1 MDDGLFILSEGE
13 MWLFS
18 WMLTVPR
25 IFGVFLVM
33 PFLSSTILPG
43 LVRNG
48 IIMVLSVVA
57 LPMTL
62 EQVKDLPMEGFPIII
77 IVIKEIALGF
87 MLGFMLSIPFWAVSV
102 AGYFID
108 MQRGTMSAE
117 QFAAIITDQTSPLGN
132 LLALMTVTLLFASGG
147 FLLLY
152 EVLLL
157 SYQSWPI
164 DSFFPKFHID
174 SAVVIL
180 HQLDLLMYIGALL
193 AGPIVAIMYLI
204 EIGAALIGRQVPQL
218 NVFLLTMPII
228 SGIGM
233 LILVYYVTFIADFMR
248 DKFLHFGDTFQVL
261 ERILKGTSIN

>member
-1 MDDGLFILSEGE
+1 MNDGLFILSEGQ

-18 WMLTVPR
+18 WTLTVPR
-25 IFGVFLVM
+25 IFGVFLIL
-33 PFLSSTILPG
+33 PFLSASILPG

-48 IIMVLSVVA
+48 IIMVLSIVA
-57 LPMTL
+57 LPMTI
-62 EQVKDLPMEGFPIII
+62 EQVKDLPMEGLPTLL
-77 IVIKEIALGF
+77 IVAKEIALGF
-87 MLGFMLSIPFWAVSV
+87 MLGFFMSIPFWAVSV

-132 LLALMTVTLLFASGG
+132 LLALMAVTLLFASGG

-152 EVLLL
+152 EVVLL

-174 SAVVIL
+174 SASVVL
-180 HQLDLLMYIGALL
+180 HQLDLLMYTGVLL

-218 NVFLLTMPII
+218 NVFMLTMPIK
-228 SGIGM
+228 SGVGM
-233 LILVYYVTFIADFMR
+233 LILIYYVTFIADFMR
-248 DKFLHFGDTFQVL
+248 AKFLHFGEAFQAL
-261 ERILKGTSIN
+261 DLILK

>member
-1 MDDGLFILSEGE
+1 MDDGLFILSEGQ

-18 WMLTVPR
+18 WTLTVPR

-33 PFLSSTILPG
+33 PFLSASILPG

-48 IIMVLSVVA
+48 IIIVLSLVA
-57 LPMTL
+57 LPMTI
-62 EQVKDLPMEGFPIII
+62 EQVKDLPMEGFPVLV

-87 MLGFMLSIPFWAVSV
+87 MLGFFMSIPFWAVSV

-132 LLALMTVTLLFASGG
+132 LLALMSVTLLFASGG

-152 EVLLL
+152 EVVLL

-164 DSFFPKFHID
+164 DSYYPKFH
-174 SAVVIL
+174 SESVKVVL

-204 EIGAALIGRQVPQL
+204 ELGAALIGRQVPQL
-218 NVFLLTMPII
+218 NVFLLTMPIK
-228 SGIGM
+228 SGVGM
-233 LILVYYVTFIADFMR
+233 LVLVYYITFIADFMR
-248 DKFLHFGDTFQVL
+248 EKFLHFGDAFQVL
-261 ERILKGTSIN
+261 ERILK